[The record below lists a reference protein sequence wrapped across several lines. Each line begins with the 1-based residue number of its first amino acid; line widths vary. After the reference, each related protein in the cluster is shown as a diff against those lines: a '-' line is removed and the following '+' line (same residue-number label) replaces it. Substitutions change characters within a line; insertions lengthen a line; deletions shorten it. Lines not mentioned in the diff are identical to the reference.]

1 MVAFGAIF
9 CFSEAELPVKNR
21 RRFLSLHRFPQEL
34 FFHKNPVMVD
44 FIKELNEP
52 QQQAVQTTE
61 GPVMVIAGAG
71 SGKTRVLTY
80 RVAYLLHEGISPFRI
95 LALTFTNKAA
105 REMRERVASLIDPS
119 KAKSLWMGTFH
130 SIFARILRVE
140 ADKLNYPSQFT
151 IYDTEDSK
159 RVIKKILKEQNLDDK
174 TYAPGFVLS
183 RISNAKNNLI
193 SAVDYNEDPEI
204 QSHDIQSN
212 KPKLGLI
219 YSLYQQKLRK
229 ASAMDF
235 DDLLFNTN
243 VLLRDFP
250 EVLYKYQQRFEYIL
264 VDEYQDTNFA
274 QYLIIK
280 KLAANNENICVVGDD
295 AQSIYAFRGAN
306 IQNILNFKND
316 YPDYQIFKLEQNYR
330 STKHIVDAANSLI
343 KHNKNQI
350 HKKIWTSNGSGD
362 KLHIIN
368 TSTEGEEAAWV
379 AGRIFEMIQQNQ
391 LPNSAFAVLYRTNA
405 QSRAME
411 EALRRLN
418 IPYRIYGSVSFYQR
432 KEIKDLLAYFRL
444 VINPMDEDA
453 FLRIVNFPARG
464 IGATSVNKLVVKA
477 NETGKPLW
485 QIAEAPVDHG
495 VALNSGILRKLSEFM
510 LLIKRF
516 SAQLYKL
523 NAFELGELIVNK
535 SGIRK
540 LYFEDGTP
548 ESLNRRDNIEE
559 LLSGLKDFVS
569 KKEEPTTLVSEETDQ
584 VSGADSGD
592 PSFRTLDEFMQ
603 DVALLTDA
611 DTQEEKSDNRNT
623 VSLMTIHAAKGLEFP
638 YVFIAG
644 VEENLFP
651 SQLSVNSQAELEEE
665 RRLFYV
671 AITRAMKAAWI
682 LYAETRFR
690 YGNFNLCEPS
700 RFIDELDDAFLDY
713 ELPRKRPSKRFQTQ
727 ENFSESRKRFT
738 RLTEDVIRKP
748 AKQADQPDDNTE
760 YNILDASLLEVSM
773 SVRHQRFGLG
783 TIVALEGTGQN
794 AKATVAFNAAGK
806 KQLLLKYARLK
817 IM

>member
-1 MVAFGAIF
+1 
-9 CFSEAELPVKNR
+9 
-21 RRFLSLHRFPQEL
+21 
-34 FFHKNPVMVD
+34 MVD

-52 QQQAVQTTE
+52 QRQAVETTT

-80 RVAYLLHEGISPFRI
+80 RVAYLLHQGVAPFRI

-105 REMRERVASLIDPS
+105 REMRERIASLVDTP
-119 KAKSLWMGTFH
+119 KAKGLWMGTFH
-130 SIFARILRVE
+130 SLFARILRVE
-140 ADKLNYPSQFT
+140 ADKLNYPSEFT

-159 RVIKKILKEQNLDDK
+159 RVIRKILKEQNLDDK
-174 TYAPGFVLS
+174 TYAPGFVLN

-193 SAVDYNEDPEI
+193 SAADYNEDIEI
-204 QSHDIQSN
+204 QSNDMQSQ

-250 EVLYKYQQRFEYIL
+250 DVLYKYQQRFEYVL
-264 VDEYQDTNFA
+264 VDEYQDTNFS

-295 AQSIYAFRGAN
+295 AQSIYGFRGAN
-306 IQNILNFKND
+306 IQNILNFKKD
-316 YPDYQIFKLEQNYR
+316 YPDYKIFKLEQNYR
-330 STKHIVDAANSLI
+330 STRHIVEVANSLI
-343 KHNKNQI
+343 AHNKNQI
-350 HKKIWTSNGSGD
+350 HKKIWTSNGSGE

-368 TSTEGEEAAWV
+368 TATEGEEAAWV
-379 AGRIFEMIQQNQ
+379 AGRVFEMVQQQQ
-391 LPNSAFAVLYRTNA
+391 LPNSSFAVLYRTNA

-444 VINPMDEDA
+444 VINPLDEDA

-464 IGATSVNKLVVKA
+464 IGATSINKLVVAA
-477 NETGKPLW
+477 NETRKPLW
-485 QIAEAPVDHG
+485 QIAKSPLDYG
-495 VALNSGILRKLSEFM
+495 VNLNSGILRKLAEFV
-510 LLIKRF
+510 LLMKMF

-559 LLSGLKDFVS
+559 LLSGLKDFVTKQEDSLQTPPEESDTSLETSS
-569 KKEEPTTLVSEETDQ
+569 KEIP
-584 VSGADSGD
+584 
-592 PSFRTLDEFMQ
+592 FRTLDEFMQ

-611 DTQEEKSDNRNT
+611 DSKDNEKEDRNT

-638 YVFIAG
+638 YVFIGG

-651 SQLSVNSQAELEEE
+651 SQMSINSQAELEEE

-671 AITRAMKAAWI
+671 AITRAMKEAWV

-690 YGNFNLCEPS
+690 YGNFNICEPS
-700 RFIDELDDAFLDY
+700 RFIDELDKACLDY
-713 ELPRKRPSKRFQTQ
+713 LLPQRKQKARFSTQ
-727 ENFSESRKRFT
+727 EDFSESRRKFK
-738 RLTEDVIRKP
+738 RLTEEVIRKP
-748 AKQADQPDDNTE
+748 AKQELPQDNDAD
-760 YNILDASLLEVSM
+760 YRILDASMLEVNM

-783 TIVALEGTGQN
+783 TVVALEGSGQN
-794 AKATVAFNAAGK
+794 AKATVIFNAAGK
-806 KQLLLKYARLK
+806 KQLLLKYARLI

>member
-1 MVAFGAIF
+1 
-9 CFSEAELPVKNR
+9 
-21 RRFLSLHRFPQEL
+21 
-34 FFHKNPVMVD
+34 MVD
-44 FIKELNEP
+44 FIKELNKP

-80 RVAYLLHEGISPFRI
+80 RVAYLLHRGISPFRI

-105 REMRERVASLIDPS
+105 REMRERVASLVDVS

-130 SIFARILRVE
+130 SIFARVLRSE
-140 ADKLNYPSQFT
+140 AEKLGYPSQFT

-159 RVIKKILKEQNLDDK
+159 RVIRKILKEQDLDDK
-174 TYAPGFVLS
+174 TYAPGYVLN

-204 QSHDIQSN
+204 QSHDTQSN

-219 YSLYQQKLRK
+219 YGLYQEKLRK

-306 IQNILNFKND
+306 IQNILNFKKD
-316 YPDYQIFKLEQNYR
+316 YPDYQLFKLEQNYR
-330 STKHIVDAANSLI
+330 STRHIVDSANSLI
-343 KHNKNQI
+343 AHNKHQI
-350 HKKIWTSNGSGD
+350 HKKIWTSNHSGE
-362 KLHIIN
+362 KLHVIN
-368 TSTEGEEAAWV
+368 TATEGEEAGFV
-379 AGRIFEMIQQNQ
+379 ARRIFEMIQQKQ
-391 LPNSAFAVLYRTNA
+391 LPNAAFAVLYRTNA

-432 KEIKDLLAYFRL
+432 KEVKDLLAYFRL
-444 VINPMDEDA
+444 IINPMDEDA

-464 IGATSVNKLVVKA
+464 IGVTSINKLVVAA
-477 NETGKPLW
+477 NESGKPLW
-485 QIAEAPVDHG
+485 DVAQAPLNYG
-495 VALNSGILRKLSEFM
+495 VAFHSGILKKLAEFV
-510 LLIKRF
+510 LLIKSF
-516 SAQLYKL
+516 SAQLYKI
-523 NAFELGELIVNK
+523 NAFEMGELVVNK

-540 LYFEDGTP
+540 HYFEDGTP

-569 KKEEPTTLVSEETDQ
+569 KKEGTDDPG
-584 VSGADSGD
+584 GADSLSASETPEGEI
-592 PSFRTLDEFMQ
+592 PFRTLDEFMQ

-611 DTQEEKSDNRNT
+611 DTQDEKSDNRNT

-638 YVFIAG
+638 FVFITG

-651 SQLSVNSQAELEEE
+651 SQLSINSQAELEEE

-671 AITRAMKAAWI
+671 AITRAMKEAWI

-690 YGNFNLCEPS
+690 YGNFNICEPS
-700 RFIDELDDAFLDY
+700 RFIDELDENFLDY
-713 ELPRKRPSKRFQTQ
+713 VFPRKKQQFRHASQ
-727 ENFSESRKRFT
+727 ENFSESRKKFT
-738 RLTEDVIRKP
+738 RITEEIIRKP
-748 AKQADQPDDNTE
+748 VKQKAQEDDGNDFR
-760 YNILDASLLEVSM
+760 ILETSMLETNMTVK
-773 SVRHQRFGLG
+773 HQRFGLG
-783 TIVALEGTGQN
+783 TIVAIEGVGQN
-794 AKATVAFNAAGK
+794 AKVTVSFNAAGR